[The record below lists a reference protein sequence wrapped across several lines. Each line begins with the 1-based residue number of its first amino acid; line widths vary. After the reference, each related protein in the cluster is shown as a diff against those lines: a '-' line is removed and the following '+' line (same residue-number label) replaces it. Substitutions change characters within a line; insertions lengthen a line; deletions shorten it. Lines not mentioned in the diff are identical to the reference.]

1 MKPTALL
8 FAAILASAAS
18 PALANEE
25 FNKEWAKAMLP
36 ECAPL
41 LTLTECRAHQAILA
55 RLPEGDERNLY
66 MAQHIALLKD
76 RVRLCECSR
85 TRDHLSM
92 LRY

>member
-1 MKPTALL
+1 MKPTVLL
-8 FAAILASAAS
+8 FALSLAAGQTMAS
-18 PALANEE
+18 EE

-41 LTLTECRAHQAILA
+41 LTAAECRAHQAILT

-66 MAQHIALLKD
+66 MSQHIALLKD
-76 RVRLCECSR
+76 RVRMCECAR
-85 TRDHLSM
+85 TRDHLAM